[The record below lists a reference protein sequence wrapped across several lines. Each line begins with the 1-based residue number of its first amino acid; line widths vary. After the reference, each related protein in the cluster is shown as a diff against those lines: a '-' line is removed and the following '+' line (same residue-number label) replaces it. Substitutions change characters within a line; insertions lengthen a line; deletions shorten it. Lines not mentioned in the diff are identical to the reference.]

1 MPQQAAAETHKT
13 SIKET
18 LTSIM
23 IAFIVALVFRGFVVE
38 GFQIPTG
45 SMGPTLLGAHVR
57 ARSPISGFE
66 WPVEPWVRNANNSV
80 APVQLGM
87 TPTDPMTGIE
97 MPAQDYKTL
106 SGDRVF
112 VYKYLEPFHSPQRW
126 DVTVFKVPTGVQEN
140 YIKRMIGVPN
150 EQVALVDG
158 DVFTHANEGDPV
170 GWEVDGW
177 SIQRKPERTQR
188 AVFQTVFN
196 SDYTPPNSATF
207 RSPFRGATP
216 GWTGLNDGASYAYDR
231 ATPTTL
237 DWLNTVFRLDD
248 YLPFNELPRNGQWWS
263 RQDGR
268 EFPVSD
274 VAMAFGYEPDSDNST
289 VTVRLTA
296 RGHEFRGTLV
306 RDAGTVTA
314 VLQMRAESDEGNSW
328 TTIDQAKAPGKTL
341 LAGRITSIEFWHV
354 DQALWLFADGKL
366 VAGGPEKG
374 SYDWTIGQRLEN
386 ATGRDVLHELRDRP
400 QFALYDPDLYRVPAL
415 RAEFAGS
422 AFQLHRVRVSRD
434 LFYRPELFSPNPNA
448 WPGDPKTAAGNPALA
463 THPAAPMLLGPD
475 EFFFCGDNSARSLDG
490 RLWGAPHPMVAEKLG
505 TGSGKVHRTMLIG
518 RAFYVYFPSPQ
529 RRFRLPILDFGR
541 MRWIW

>member
-1 MPQQAAAETHKT
+1 MPQQAAQPHKT
-13 SIKET
+13 SVKET

-57 ARSPISGFE
+57 ARSPISGYE
-66 WPVEPWVRNANNSV
+66 WPVEPWVRTPGNAV

-97 MPAQDYKTL
+97 LPARDYKTL

-112 VYKYLEPFHSPQRW
+112 VYKYLEPLHSPQRW

-140 YIKRMIGVPN
+140 YIKRLIGMPN

-158 DVFTHANEGDPV
+158 DVFTHANEGEPV
-170 GWEVDGW
+170 GWEADGW

-188 AVFQTVFN
+188 AVFQPVFD
-196 SDYTPPNSATF
+196 SEYTPRTSATF
-207 RSPFRGATP
+207 RPPFRGGTP
-216 GWTGLNDGASYAYDR
+216 GWSGLSDSPSYSFDR

-237 DWLNTVFRLDD
+237 EWLNTVFRLDD
-248 YLPFNELPRNGQWWS
+248 YLPFNEMPRSGQWWS

-274 VAMAFGYEPDSDNST
+274 IAMAFGYEPDSDNST
-289 VTVRLTA
+289 LSVHLTA
-296 RGHEFRGTLV
+296 RGHEFRGTIV
-306 RDAGTVTA
+306 RDAGVVTA
-314 VLQMRAESDEGNSW
+314 VLQMRPKSDADAPW
-328 TTIDQAKAPGKTL
+328 TTLDQAKAPGRAL
-341 LAGRITSIEFWHV
+341 SARRITRIEFWHV
-354 DQALWLFADGKL
+354 DQALWLFIDGRL

-374 SYDWTIGQRLEN
+374 AYDWTIGQRLEY
-386 ATGRDVLHELRDRP
+386 ATGRDLLQELHDQPRLNLTNVDW
-400 QFALYDPDLYRVPAL
+400 YRAPSL

-422 AFQLHRVRVSRD
+422 AFRLHRVRVSRD
-434 LFYRPELFSPNPNA
+434 LYYRPELFTPNPNA
-448 WPGDPKTAAGNPALA
+448 WPGDPNTAAGNPALA
-463 THPAAPMLLGPD
+463 THPDAPMLLGPD

-490 RLWGAPHPMVAEKLG
+490 RLWGAAHPMVAQKLG

-529 RRFRLPILDFGR
+529 RRFGLPILDFGR